1 MADFASRDRPSTNS
15 PSGAC
20 LTSWLTPQGYD
31 AALDLGTVLRKRY
44 LEAPPYAAAAPKTW
58 AAASASVFAM
68 STTTQRTFNTLRG
81 VLTGMWPDAA
91 GTPVTTWFTPYASNP
106 PNWDQVRR
114 KRGGGERG
122 GKQGCFCVSA
132 LF

>member
-1 MADFASRDRPSTNS
+1 
-15 PSGAC
+15 
-20 LTSWLTPQGYD
+20 
-31 AALDLGTVLRKRY
+31 
-44 LEAPPYAAAAPKTW
+44 
-58 AAASASVFAM
+58 
-68 STTTQRTFNTLRG
+68 